1 VPQEIRHPPRPLKVI
16 QAEAELKQLGAVLLA
31 AAVLVV
37 LVRMVVVMATKQE
50 KSAVTAARVPNGLLV
65 LEPTTLVAAVE

>member
-1 VPQEIRHPPRPLKVI
+1 MPQEIRHPPRPLKVI
-16 QAEAELKQLGAVLLA
+16 LVEAELYQLGAVLLA

-50 KSAVTAARVPNGLLV
+50 K
-65 LEPTTLVAAVE
+65 